1 MHGLYTESNIY
12 STAKN
17 REVPGCP
24 RECSILS
31 GRAGSN
37 NRRTEEVFL
46 LRDSRTKR
54 SSENSNGKSGSVLV
68 YTHKAK

>member
-1 MHGLYTESNIY
+1 MY
-12 STAKN
+12 N

-24 RECSILS
+24 RECSIPS

-46 LRDSRTKR
+46 LRVSRTKR
-54 SSENSNGKSGSVLV
+54 SSENSNWKSGSVLV
-68 YTHKAK
+68 YILTKQSVNSGSAKRE